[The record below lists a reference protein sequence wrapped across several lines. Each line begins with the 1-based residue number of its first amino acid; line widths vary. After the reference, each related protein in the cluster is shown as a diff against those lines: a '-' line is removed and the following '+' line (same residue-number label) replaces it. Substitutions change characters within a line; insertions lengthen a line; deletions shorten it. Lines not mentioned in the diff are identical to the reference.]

1 MAKNRTSGTS
11 VRRSSFGCGAIG
23 RLMHDALDEV
33 RDYIGEDRLDSL
45 ERQLYLQTSDEH
57 WRDHI
62 GNMQELMLSV
72 SFVWHGRK
80 SAAAEYAVR
89 GHDEFESLKGDVV
102 DDFLHRL
109 LRFPIDDLVRPTEQ
123 TRTLDNKV
131 AEILA

>member
-1 MAKNRTSGTS
+1 MLDGLDDARERTGGD
-11 VRRSSFGCGAIG
+11 R
-23 RLMHDALDEV
+23 HDA
-33 RDYIGEDRLDSL
+33 L

-72 SFVWHGRK
+72 SFDWQGRK
-80 SAAAEYAVR
+80 HAAAEYAVR
-89 GHDEFESLKGDVV
+89 SYDAYESLMEEVV